1 MVMGVLDH
9 LNNDVLRQARIESNQ
24 FRQAVSQKESA

>member
-1 MVMGVLDH
+1 MVMRLLDH
-9 LNNDVLRQARIESNQ
+9 LNNDVLRLAQIESNQ